1 MREAMM
7 THVEDYTATPA
18 AIESNRISGEAARKR
33 LLTGLS
39 IAERRLELAGIS
51 TVLLDGGAGSPIV
64 LLHGPGEHAAKWLRI
79 LPELVRTHHVIAP
92 DLPGHGTS
100 GTVEGPIH
108 PDRVLAWLGELIERT
123 CPTPPILVGQIL
135 GAAIAAR
142 FAAKH
147 GSQLR
152 CLVLSDAL
160 GLAPFQPAPEF
171 GAALAAFITEP
182 SPESHDRLWQQ
193 CAFDLD
199 TVRDHMG
206 ENWERLRAY
215 NLDRAQA
222 PALKPTQQGLMEQF
236 GFPAIPSE
244 ELTRIRI
251 PTFLIWGRHD
261 LATPLPVA
269 EAASVRYGW
278 PLHII
283 DGAADDP
290 PIEQPA
296 EFVKVLRAALAA
308 AGSATPQA
316 LPDTREAWDRIA
328 SGYDR
333 TNTETQMWLGNE
345 SLARAGLRPGMCLLD
360 IASGSGALSIPA
372 ARIGA
377 EVVAVDQ
384 SPVML
389 RLLRERASRESLEID
404 ARVMDGHALASVDD
418 SFDVAG
424 SQFGVMLFPD
434 MPMGIREMTR
444 VVKPGG
450 RVLVIAYGDP
460 HRIDFLTFL
469 VGAVQSVRP
478 EFSGPPMD
486 PPPLPFQLSDP
497 ERLARELAKAGL
509 NGVNVEMITEST
521 AFKSGAE
528 LWDWIVWSNP
538 IVEEVL
544 GSLALSEGERAV
556 IRQTLDRM
564 VRERA
569 GDDASAILRNP
580 VNIGIGTK

>member
-1 MREAMM
+1 MM
-7 THVEDYTATPA
+7 THVEGYTATPA
-18 AIESNRISGEAARKR
+18 AIESNRISGEAARTR
-33 LLTGLS
+33 LLTGLP

-51 TVLLDGGAGSPIV
+51 TELLEGGAGPPIV

-79 LPELVRTHHVIAP
+79 LPDLVRTHHVIAP
-92 DLPGHGTS
+92 DLPGHGAS
-100 GTVEGPIH
+100 GTIEGPVR
-108 PDRVLAWLGELIERT
+108 PDRVLAWLGELIKCT

-147 GSQLR
+147 GNKLR

-171 GAALAAFITEP
+171 GAALSAFIMEP
-182 SPESHDRLWQQ
+182 SPENHDRLWQR

-199 TVRDHMG
+199 ALRDHMG
-206 ENWERLRAY
+206 ESWERLRAY
-215 NLDRAQA
+215 NLNRAQA
-222 PALKPTQQGLMEQF
+222 PELKPTQQNLMEQF

-244 ELTRIRI
+244 ELARIRI

-269 EAASVRYGW
+269 EAASVRFGW
-278 PLHII
+278 PLHVI

-296 EFVKVLRAALAA
+296 AFVKVLRAALSEAESAA
-308 AGSATPQA
+308 PQA

-345 SLARAGLRPGMCLLD
+345 SLVRAGLRPGMLLLD

-389 RLLRERASRESLEID
+389 RLLRERVSRESLEID
-404 ARVMDGHALASVDD
+404 TRVMDGHALAFDDD

-434 MPMGIREMTR
+434 MPRGIREMAR

-450 RVLVIAYGDP
+450 RVLVNAYGDP
-460 HRIDFLTFL
+460 HRIDFLAFL

-478 EFSGPPMD
+478 EFNGPPMD
-486 PPPLPFQLSDP
+486 PPPLPFQLSHP

-509 NGVNVEMITEST
+509 KDVNVETITEST

-544 GSLALSEGERAV
+544 GSLALSEGERGV

-564 VRERA
+564 VRDRA
-569 GDDASAILRNP
+569 GDDGAAILRNP

>member
-1 MREAMM
+1 M
-7 THVEDYTATPA
+7 
-18 AIESNRISGEAARKR
+18 
-33 LLTGLS
+33 
-39 IAERRLELAGIS
+39 
-51 TVLLDGGAGSPIV
+51 
-64 LLHGPGEHAAKWLRI
+64 
-79 LPELVRTHHVIAP
+79 
-92 DLPGHGTS
+92 
-100 GTVEGPIH
+100 
-108 PDRVLAWLGELIERT
+108 
-123 CPTPPILVGQIL
+123 
-135 GAAIAAR
+135 
-142 FAAKH
+142 
-147 GSQLR
+147 
-152 CLVLSDAL
+152 
-160 GLAPFQPAPEF
+160 
-171 GAALAAFITEP
+171 
-182 SPESHDRLWQQ
+182 
-193 CAFDLD
+193 
-199 TVRDHMG
+199 
-206 ENWERLRAY
+206 
-215 NLDRAQA
+215 
-222 PALKPTQQGLMEQF
+222 
-236 GFPAIPSE
+236 
-244 ELTRIRI
+244 
-251 PTFLIWGRHD
+251 
-261 LATPLPVA
+261 
-269 EAASVRYGW
+269 
-278 PLHII
+278 
-283 DGAADDP
+283 
-290 PIEQPA
+290 
-296 EFVKVLRAALAA
+296 LRAALAA

-404 ARVMDGHALASVDD
+404 ARVMDGHALAFVDD

-478 EFSGPPMD
+478 EFNGPPMD

-538 IVEEVL
+538 VVEEVL